1 MIIRIHCTDPDG
13 RPVECTGDWFAG
25 RTALEIVE
33 GMMLHPF
40 TKETATVP
48 YMVRVLASIG
58 LAEPELPSDPAEAA
72 TAFLER
78 LVASGFAAWETEANF
93 EKFGGKPEV
102 CPIPEKE

>member
-25 RTALEIVE
+25 RNALEIVE

-40 TKETATVP
+40 TTETATVP

-58 LAEPELPSDPAEAA
+58 LGEPELPTDPGEAA
-72 TAFLER
+72 NAFLER
-78 LVASGFAAWETEANF
+78 LLASGYAAWETEADF
-93 EKFGGKPEV
+93 EKFGGKPETG
-102 CPIPEKE
+102 PFPEKE